1 MNRPDWRMPP
11 DLLLVPQLAIWG
23 IVNATDGMRHFHSQM
38 WNWVTNEVQDA
49 VEPSDLEEVKF
60 SECPVWLS
68 ILGIAA

>member
-23 IVNATDGMRHFHSQM
+23 IVNATDGMRHFHLQM
-38 WNWVTNEVQDA
+38 WNGVTNEVREG
-49 VEPSDLEEVKF
+49 VEPPNLEQVELL
-60 SECPVWLS
+60 ERPIWWS